1 MCVCVGTLLCK
12 SMWLVFFKG
21 VVLMCL
27 LMLSVCVHMYTRVY
41 VYDVV
46 CVCVCLCDPC
56 YLTLL
61 GSLCLPAALLT
72 A

>member
-1 MCVCVGTLLCK
+1 MCVGTLLCK

-21 VVLMCL
+21 VVLVCL
-27 LMLSVCVHMYTRVY
+27 LMLSVCVHMYTCVY

-46 CVCVCLCDPC
+46 CVCDPC

-61 GSLCLPAALLT
+61 ESLCLPAALLK